1 MEETLQWGIIG
12 GAKIAMEAFLPAL
25 HRAPEGDIRAVA
37 SRSGS
42 SEQFED
48 VPVFY
53 GTYEELLDDE
63 LIDAVYI
70 ALPNALHAEWAR
82 KAMEKGKHVL
92 LEKPAGVTSDEVRQ
106 MKETAEQYQVVLMEA
121 FMHQFHKQHDVVK
134 KVLQSNKL
142 GDWKLFR
149 AHFSFQIQDDTN
161 IRLNKELGGGAL
173 YDIGC
178 YGIHTMNQL
187 LGWKPEKV
195 TTRGKTRGNGGV
207 DLMAVALFED
217 GSGRIGEVLASFDL
231 PASNRYEIICENG
244 SIQVEDAY
252 RPDKSANGC
261 GTVIV
266 KDKSGQ
272 VVSSVHVKDDAYKNE
287 IDHFHQCIR
296 ESVQP
301 DYTMENSKDVNVLVE
316 SAYQALR
323 TQKKSNI
330 RY

>member
-12 GAKIAMEAFLPAL
+12 GARIAMEAFLPAL
-25 HRAPEGDIRAVA
+25 HRAPEGEIRAVA

-42 SEQFED
+42 AADFED

-53 GTYEELLDDE
+53 ETYEELLDDIM
-63 LIDAVYI
+63 IDAVYI
-70 ALPNALHAEWAR
+70 ALPNSLHAEWAR
-82 KAMEKGKHVL
+82 MAMEKGKHVL
-92 LEKPAGVTSDEVRQ
+92 LEKPAGISADEVRQ

-121 FMHQFHKQHDVVK
+121 FMHQFHKQHEVVK

-142 GDWKLFR
+142 GDWKYYR
-149 AHFSFQIQDDTN
+149 AHFSFQIQNENN
-161 IRLNKELGGGAL
+161 IRLDKELGGGAL

-195 TTRGKTRGNGGV
+195 TTRGRSRNGV
-207 DLMAVALFED
+207 DVMAVALFED
-217 GSGRIGEVLASFDL
+217 GSGRIGEVLAGFDL
-231 PASNRYEIICENG
+231 PAANRYEIICENG

-252 RPDKSANGC
+252 RPDKSASGS

-266 KDKSGQ
+266 KDKTGK
-272 VVSSVHVKDDAYKNE
+272 VVSSVNVKDDAYKNE
-287 IDHFHQCIR
+287 IEHFQHCIR
-296 ESVQP
+296 ERVQP
-301 DYTMENSKDVNVLVE
+301 GYTMEDSKDVNVLVE